1 MDVANEGK
9 GTNLFA
15 SKLVDCV
22 DFDDRMLEQSSRD
35 RSIVGRGSGATDR
48 LHSIRTF
55 ADVVVSTRHGRRPS
69 NVALRH
75 ADHE

>member
-1 MDVANEGK
+1 MDVAVEGK

-15 SKLVDCV
+15 SKRVDCV
-22 DFDDRMLEQSSRD
+22 DFDDRMLGRSSRD
-35 RSIVGRGSGATDR
+35 RSIVGRKSGATDR
-48 LHSIRTF
+48 LHSIQTC
-55 ADVVVSTRHGRRPS
+55 ADVVASTSRGRRPP